1 MSKLFGTF
9 PYVINL
15 RNTRSA
21 RDFSGLVRQKTLY
34 PHFSIDRETDYTALQ
49 YIVSNNFG
57 SAKIFC
63 GRLGYIQ
70 IYPSQDCDHGNL
82 RYFIAIF

>member
-1 MSKLFGTF
+1 MPQLYFHMSKLFGTF

-34 PHFSIDRETDYTALQ
+34 PHFSFDRETGLSVTILVVLRFFVGDWVTYKSILVK
-49 YIVSNNFG
+49 IV
-57 SAKIFC
+57 I
-63 GRLGYIQ
+63 LET
-70 IYPSQDCDHGNL
+70 
-82 RYFIAIF
+82 

>member
-1 MSKLFGTF
+1 MPQLYFHMSKLFGTF

-34 PHFSIDRETDYTALQ
+34 PHFSFDRETSYTVLSVTILVVLRFFVGDWVT
-49 YIVSNNFG
+49 YKSILVKIV
-57 SAKIFC
+57 IMET
-63 GRLGYIQ
+63 
-70 IYPSQDCDHGNL
+70 
-82 RYFIAIF
+82 

>member
-34 PHFSIDRETDYTALQ
+34 PHLSFDRETGYTALSVTILVVLRFFVGDWVT
-49 YIVSNNFG
+49 YKSILVKIV
-57 SAKIFC
+57 IMET
-63 GRLGYIQ
+63 
-70 IYPSQDCDHGNL
+70 
-82 RYFIAIF
+82 